1 MKLVS
6 TLLTGGLVVGSLLAV
21 TAPSQAALTTS
32 CVGEAGAV
40 TVPGNLVVPKDKSCT
55 LDGTVIQGNVTVRS
69 GADLV
74 IGSGTIEG
82 NLVAQADAF
91 VDAESTSIGGN
102 VVSRGSYGVFLTE
115 SSVSGNYNSP
125 ANAVRGGF
133 LLADQSQLDGRVTD
147 RSGSVLLV
155 SSTIAKNVLTD
166 GNVATDVDDSVVF
179 GSLTVNGAEEGALLC
194 DSEIDGA
201 ASYEAN
207 AAPVQIGGDT
217 PWGTCV
223 GSTYFGGDLTV
234 NDTTG
239 GVHLTD
245 AIIRGDLAGEG
256 NDPAPV
262 GSDNRVRGEISG
274 QFVDLQ
280 EPSLFGA
287 RAVPGEDRI
296 AEAREA
302 AEERSQVAELEAEK
316 AGPANL

>member
-1 MKLVS
+1 MKVVS

-40 TVPGNLVVPKDKSCT
+40 TVPGNLVVPKDKSCS
-55 LDGTVIQGNVTVRS
+55 LDGTIIHGNVTVQA

-91 VDAESTSIGGN
+91 VDAQGTSVAGN
-102 VVSRGSYGVFLTE
+102 VTSRGSYGVFLTE
-115 SSVSGNYNSP
+115 SSVAGNYNSP
-125 ANAVRGGF
+125 ANAPRGGF

-155 SSTIAKNVLTD
+155 SSTVAKTILTD
-166 GNVATDVDDSVVF
+166 GNVATDIDDSVVL
-179 GSLTVNGAEEGALLC
+179 GGLTVTGAEEGSLLC
-194 DSEIDGA
+194 DSEIDGTA
-201 ASYEAN
+201 AYEAN
-207 AAPVQIGGDT
+207 EGAVQIGGDT

-223 GSTYFGGDLTV
+223 GSAYFGGDVNINNTV
-234 NDTTG
+234 G

-245 AIIRGDLAGEG
+245 AIVRGNLAGEG

-262 GSDNRVRGEISG
+262 GEGNRVRGEVSG
-274 QFVDLQ
+274 QFADLQ
-280 EPSLFGA
+280 APSQFGA
-287 RAVPGEDRI
+287 RSISEDRI
-296 AEAREA
+296 AEARQA
-302 AEERSQVAELEAEK
+302 AEERGTVAELQAEK

>member
-21 TAPSQAALTTS
+21 TAPSQAALTTT

-40 TVPGNLVVPKDKSCT
+40 TVPGDLVVPKDKSCT
-55 LDGTVIQGNVTVRS
+55 LDGTVIQGNVHVQA

-82 NLVAQADAF
+82 NLVTQADGF
-91 VDAESTSIGGN
+91 VDATQTSIGGN
-102 VVSRGSYGVFLTE
+102 VTSRGSYGVFLTE
-115 SSVSGNYNSP
+115 STVAGNYNSP
-125 ANAVRGGF
+125 ANAARGGF

-147 RSGSVLLV
+147 RSGSILLV
-155 SSTIAKNVLTD
+155 SSTVAKNVLTD
-166 GNVATDVDDSVVF
+166 GNVATDLDDSVIS
-179 GSLTVNGAEEGALLC
+179 GALTVSGSEEGALLC

-201 ASYEAN
+201 ATYDAN
-207 AAPVQIGGDT
+207 GAPVQIGGDT

-223 GSTYFGGDLTV
+223 GATYFGGDLTV
-234 NDTTG
+234 NNTTG
-239 GVHLTD
+239 GVHLTES
-245 AIIRGDLAGEG
+245 IIRGDLAGEG

-274 QFVDLQ
+274 QFADLQ
-280 EPSLFGA
+280 EPNRFGA
-287 RAVPGEDRI
+287 RSVPGEDRI
-296 AEAREA
+296 AEARAA
-302 AEERSQVAELEAEK
+302 AEERTEVAELEAEK

>member
-55 LDGTVIQGNVTVRS
+55 LDGTVIQGDVTVRE

-82 NLVAQADAF
+82 NLVAQTDAF
-91 VDAESTSIGGN
+91 VDATETSVGGN
-102 VVSRGSYGVFLTE
+102 VTSRGSYGVFLTE
-115 SSVSGNYNSP
+115 SSVAGNYNSP
-125 ANAVRGGF
+125 ANAARGGF

-147 RSGSVLLV
+147 RSGSILLV
-155 SSTIAKNVLTD
+155 SSTVAKNVLTD
-166 GNVATDVDDSVVF
+166 GNVATDLDDSVLF
-179 GSLTVNGAEEGALLC
+179 GALTVTGAEEGALLC
-194 DSEIDGA
+194 DSEVDGA
-201 ASYEAN
+201 ATYEAN
-207 AAPVQIGGDT
+207 GAPVQIGGNA

-223 GSTYFGGDLTV
+223 GATYFGGDLTV

-245 AIIRGDLAGEG
+245 SIIRGNLAGEG

-280 EPSLFGA
+280 APSAFGA
-287 RAVPGEDRI
+287 RPAPAEDRI
-296 AEAREA
+296 AEARDL
-302 AEERSQVAELEAEK
+302 AEQRSQVAVLEAEK
-316 AGPANL
+316 AGPAKL